1 MRKIIIIEETKQLL
15 KQQFLF
21 LRKQNSCLSNNYY
34 FADANKKILWKQKSW
49 GSKNKYFED
58 AKINIVRVQE
68 QKKTHYLMIPMLFCI
83 F

>member
-1 MRKIIIIEETKQLL
+1 LL
-15 KQQFLF
+15 KQQILF
-21 LRKQNSCLSNNYY
+21 LREQNGCLSNNYY

-68 QKKTHYLMIPMLFCI
+68 QKKTHYLMIFMLFCI
-83 F
+83 L